1 MNMMNKITKCLVTLA
16 LLNCVS
22 APAFSAQYEI
32 EKGENLA
39 KLAQYKDVATIK
51 RNFAKQ
57 IALNYSVLNAD
68 LKQTLSQYKL
78 VLNADQLPS
87 LGMHTQQNTRL
98 ANNAL
103 QQLKG
108 LPQNTGSL
116 LQVRL
121 ASDKMLSAWQQGER
135 PLFAFAPVGDDTQWS
150 EIEAFDQYGDIHYLS
165 VDQMPTQPVFIVE
178 LDQQKVQDAGI
189 AVMRGILSAN
199 KFSKSTVSPKNQ
211 LSNEQPLQ
219 TSVLKKIRLE
229 DDKEPWISGGAEI
242 YAIVTGIDPTR
253 DEPILDIV
261 DLPYL
266 DHDQTDYS
274 PNQVLIH
281 WQRYRWQAVDLLL
294 MEQDDN
300 TNYKTLAIKL
310 LEISEQ
316 VMASIPDLQAQGYAI
331 IPKLT
336 NELLKAMPDEWF
348 TNNDDYVDVFYT
360 LFENKDYQEYKG
372 ASSNATITLSPLEI
386 NPRLN

>member
-135 PLFAFAPVGDDTQWS
+135 PLFAFAPAGDDTQWS

>member
-135 PLFAFAPVGDDTQWS
+135 PLFAFAPAGDDTQWS

-189 AVMRGILSAN
+189 AVMRGILSTN
-199 KFSKSTVSPKNQ
+199 KFSKSTVSPRNQ

-242 YAIVTGIDPTR
+242 YAIVTGVDPTR

>member
-1 MNMMNKITKCLVTLA
+1 MVTLA

-32 EKGENLA
+32 EKGENLS

-116 LQVRL
+116 LQVLL

-135 PLFAFAPVGDDTQWS
+135 PLFAFAPAGDDTQWS

-199 KFSKSTVSPKNQ
+199 KFNKTTVSPKNQ

-331 IPKLT
+331 IPMLT

>member
-1 MNMMNKITKCLVTLA
+1 
-16 LLNCVS
+16 
-22 APAFSAQYEI
+22 
-32 EKGENLA
+32 
-39 KLAQYKDVATIK
+39 
-51 RNFAKQ
+51 
-57 IALNYSVLNAD
+57 
-68 LKQTLSQYKL
+68 
-78 VLNADQLPS
+78 
-87 LGMHTQQNTRL
+87 MHTQQNTRL

-135 PLFAFAPVGDDTQWS
+135 PLFAFAPAGDDTQWS

-229 DDKEPWISGGAEI
+229 DDKEPWLSGGAEI
-242 YAIVTGIDPTR
+242 YAIVTGIDPR
-253 DEPILDIV
+253 
-261 DLPYL
+261 
-266 DHDQTDYS
+266 
-274 PNQVLIH
+274 
-281 WQRYRWQAVDLLL
+281 
-294 MEQDDN
+294 
-300 TNYKTLAIKL
+300 
-310 LEISEQ
+310 
-316 VMASIPDLQAQGYAI
+316 
-331 IPKLT
+331 
-336 NELLKAMPDEWF
+336 
-348 TNNDDYVDVFYT
+348 
-360 LFENKDYQEYKG
+360 
-372 ASSNATITLSPLEI
+372 
-386 NPRLN
+386 

>member
-1 MNMMNKITKCLVTLA
+1 MMNKITKCLVTLA

-135 PLFAFAPVGDDTQWS
+135 PLFAFAPAGDDTQWS

-189 AVMRGILSAN
+189 AVMRGILSTN
-199 KFSKSTVSPKNQ
+199 KFSKTTVSPKNQ

-242 YAIVTGIDPTR
+242 YVIVTGIDPTR

>member
-135 PLFAFAPVGDDTQWS
+135 PLFAFAPAGDDTKWS

-165 VDQMPTQPVFIVE
+165 VDQMPTQPVFIIE

-266 DHDQTDYS
+266 DHDKTDYS

-331 IPKLT
+331 IPMLT

>member
-1 MNMMNKITKCLVTLA
+1 
-16 LLNCVS
+16 
-22 APAFSAQYEI
+22 
-32 EKGENLA
+32 
-39 KLAQYKDVATIK
+39 
-51 RNFAKQ
+51 
-57 IALNYSVLNAD
+57 
-68 LKQTLSQYKL
+68 
-78 VLNADQLPS
+78 LNADQLPS

-135 PLFAFAPVGDDTQWS
+135 PLFAFAPAGDDTQWS

-189 AVMRGILSAN
+189 AVMRGILSTN
-199 KFSKSTVSPKNQ
+199 KFSKSTVSPRNQ

-242 YAIVTGIDPTR
+242 YAIVTGVDPTR

>member
-1 MNMMNKITKCLVTLA
+1 MKNKITKSLATAA
-16 LLNCVS
+16 LLNFISV
-22 APAFSAQYEI
+22 PAFSAQDHI
-32 EKGENLA
+32 ENAESLVQQ
-39 KLAQYKDVATIK
+39 AQYKNVATIK

-57 IALNYSVLNAD
+57 VALNYSVLNAD
-68 LKQTLSQYKL
+68 LKQSVNKYNL
-78 VLNADQLPS
+78 VLNADQLS
-87 LGMHTQQNTRL
+87 TVARHTKRNISQ
-98 ANNAL
+98 ANSAL

-108 LPQNTGSL
+108 LPNNTGSL

-121 ASDKMLSAWQQGER
+121 ASESMLTDWQQGEN
-135 PLFAFAPVGDDTQWS
+135 PLFAFAPAGDDSQWS
-150 EIEAFDQYGDIHYLS
+150 EIEAFDQFGNIHYLS

-189 AVMRGILSAN
+189 AVMKGILSAN
-199 KFSKSTVSPKNQ
+199 KFSKNMVSPQNQ
-211 LSNEQPLQ
+211 LNNDQPLQ
-219 TSVLKKIRLE
+219 TSVLKKIHLE
-229 DDKEPWISGGAEI
+229 DDKEPWISGKAEV
-242 YAIVTGIDPTR
+242 YAIVTGIDPSR

-266 DHDQTDYS
+266 DHDKTNYS

-300 TNYKTLAIKL
+300 TNYKTLAMKL

-316 VMASIPDLQAQGYAI
+316 VMASIPDLQAQGYTI

-360 LFENKDYQEYKG
+360 LFENKEYQGYKG

-386 NPRLN
+386 NPRQ

>member
-1 MNMMNKITKCLVTLA
+1 MKNKITKSLATAA
-16 LLNCVS
+16 LLNFISV
-22 APAFSAQYEI
+22 PAFSAQDHI
-32 EKGENLA
+32 ENAENVVQQ
-39 KLAQYKDVATIK
+39 AQYKNVATIK

-57 IALNYSVLNAD
+57 VALNYNLVNSD
-68 LKQTLSQYKL
+68 IKQTLNQYNL
-78 VLNADQLPS
+78 VLNADQLS
-87 LGMHTQQNTRL
+87 TVARHTKRNISQ
-98 ANNAL
+98 ANSAL

-108 LPQNTGSL
+108 LPNNTGSL

-121 ASDKMLSAWQQGER
+121 ASKTMLTDWQQGES
-135 PLFAFAPVGDDTQWS
+135 PLFAFTPAGDDSQWS
-150 EIEAFDQYGDIHYLS
+150 EIEAFDQFGDIHYLS

-189 AVMRGILSAN
+189 AVMKSILSAN
-199 KFSKSTVSPKNQ
+199 KLSKNMVSPQNQ

-219 TSVLKKIRLE
+219 TSVLKKIHLE
-229 DDKEPWISGGAEI
+229 DDKEPWISGKAEV
-242 YAIVTGIDPTR
+242 YAIVTGIDPSR

-266 DHDQTDYS
+266 DHDQTNYS

-300 TNYKTLAIKL
+300 TNYKTLAMKL

-316 VMASIPDLQAQGYAI
+316 VMASIPDLQAQGYTI

-360 LFENKDYQEYKG
+360 LFENKEYQGYKG

-386 NPRLN
+386 NPRQ

>member
-57 IALNYSVLNAD
+57 IALNYSVLNAVH
-68 LKQTLSQYKL
+68 KQTLSQYKL

-135 PLFAFAPVGDDTQWS
+135 PLFAFAPAGDDTQWS

-199 KFSKSTVSPKNQ
+199 KFSKTTVSPKNQ

-266 DHDQTDYS
+266 DHDKTDYS

>member
-1 MNMMNKITKCLVTLA
+1 MKNKITKSLATAA
-16 LLNCVS
+16 LLNFISV
-22 APAFSAQYEI
+22 PAFSAQDHI
-32 EKGENLA
+32 ENTENLVQQ
-39 KLAQYKDVATIK
+39 AQYKNVATIK

-57 IALNYSVLNAD
+57 VALNYPVLDAD
-68 LKQTLSQYKL
+68 LKQSLNKYNL
-78 VLNADQLPS
+78 VLNADQLS
-87 LGMHTQQNTRL
+87 TVARHTKRNISQ
-98 ANNAL
+98 ANSAL

-108 LPQNTGSL
+108 LPNNTGSL

-121 ASDKMLSAWQQGER
+121 ASESMLTDWQQGES
-135 PLFAFAPVGDDTQWS
+135 PLFAFAPAGDDSQWS
-150 EIEAFDQYGDIHYLS
+150 EIEAFDQFGDIHYLS

-189 AVMRGILSAN
+189 AVMKGILSAN
-199 KFSKSTVSPKNQ
+199 KFSKNMVSPQNQ

-219 TSVLKKIRLE
+219 TSVLKKIHLE
-229 DDKEPWISGGAEI
+229 DDKEPWISGKAEV
-242 YAIVTGIDPTR
+242 YAIVTGIDPSR

-266 DHDQTDYS
+266 DHDQTTYS

-300 TNYKTLAIKL
+300 TNYKTLAMKL

-316 VMASIPDLQAQGYAI
+316 VMASIPDLQAQGYTI

>member
-1 MNMMNKITKCLVTLA
+1 MMNKITKCLVTLA
-16 LLNCVS
+16 LVNCVS

-135 PLFAFAPVGDDTQWS
+135 PLFAFAPAGDDTQWS

-165 VDQMPTQPVFIVE
+165 VDQMPTQPVFIIE

-294 MEQDDN
+294 MGQDDN

>member
-1 MNMMNKITKCLVTLA
+1 MKNKITKSLATAA
-16 LLNCVS
+16 LLNFISV
-22 APAFSAQYEI
+22 PAFSAQDHI
-32 EKGENLA
+32 ENTENLVQQ
-39 KLAQYKDVATIK
+39 AQYKNVATIK

-57 IALNYSVLNAD
+57 VALNYPVLDAD
-68 LKQTLSQYKL
+68 LKQSLNKYNL
-78 VLNADQLPS
+78 VLNADQLS
-87 LGMHTQQNTRL
+87 TVARHTKRNISQ
-98 ANNAL
+98 ANSAL

-108 LPQNTGSL
+108 LPNNTGSL

-121 ASDKMLSAWQQGER
+121 ASESMLTDWQQGES
-135 PLFAFAPVGDDTQWS
+135 PLFAFAPAGDDSQWS
-150 EIEAFDQYGDIHYLS
+150 EIEAFDQFGDIHYLS

-189 AVMRGILSAN
+189 AVMKGILSAN
-199 KFSKSTVSPKNQ
+199 KFSKNMVSPQNQ

-219 TSVLKKIRLE
+219 TSVLKKIHLE
-229 DDKEPWISGGAEI
+229 DDKEPWISGKAEV
-242 YAIVTGIDPTR
+242 YAIVTGINPSR

-266 DHDQTDYS
+266 DHDQTTYS

-300 TNYKTLAIKL
+300 TNYKTLAMKL

-316 VMASIPDLQAQGYAI
+316 VMASIPDLQAQGYTI

-386 NPRLN
+386 NPRQ

>member
-135 PLFAFAPVGDDTQWS
+135 PLFAFAPAGDDTQWS

-165 VDQMPTQPVFIVE
+165 VDQMPTQPVLIVE

-189 AVMRGILSAN
+189 AVMRGILSTN
-199 KFSKSTVSPKNQ
+199 KFSKSTVSPRNQ

-242 YAIVTGIDPTR
+242 YAIVTGVDPTR

>member
-1 MNMMNKITKCLVTLA
+1 MKNKITKSLATAA
-16 LLNCVS
+16 LLNFISV
-22 APAFSAQYEI
+22 PAFSAQDHI
-32 EKGENLA
+32 ENTENLVQQ
-39 KLAQYKDVATIK
+39 AQYKNVATIK

-57 IALNYSVLNAD
+57 VALNYSVLNAD
-68 LKQTLSQYKL
+68 LKQSVNKYNL
-78 VLNADQLPS
+78 VLNADQLS
-87 LGMHTQQNTRL
+87 TVARHTKRNISQ
-98 ANNAL
+98 ANSAL
-103 QQLKG
+103 QLLKG
-108 LPQNTGSL
+108 LPNNTGSL

-121 ASDKMLSAWQQGER
+121 ASESMLTDWQQGES
-135 PLFAFAPVGDDTQWS
+135 PLFAFAPAGDDSQWS
-150 EIEAFDQYGDIHYLS
+150 EIEAFDQFGDIHYLS

-189 AVMRGILSAN
+189 AVMKGILSAN
-199 KFSKSTVSPKNQ
+199 KFSKNMVSPQNQ

-219 TSVLKKIRLE
+219 TSVLKKIHLE
-229 DDKEPWISGGAEI
+229 DDKEPWISGKAEV
-242 YAIVTGIDPTR
+242 YAIVTGINPSR

-266 DHDQTDYS
+266 DHDQTTYS

-300 TNYKTLAIKL
+300 TNYKTLAMKL

-316 VMASIPDLQAQGYAI
+316 VMASIPDLQAQGYTI

-386 NPRLN
+386 NPRQ

>member
-1 MNMMNKITKCLVTLA
+1 MKNKITKSLATAA
-16 LLNCVS
+16 LLNFISV
-22 APAFSAQYEI
+22 PAFSAQDHI
-32 EKGENLA
+32 ENTENLVQQ
-39 KLAQYKDVATIK
+39 AQYKNVATIK

-57 IALNYSVLNAD
+57 VALNYPVLDAD
-68 LKQTLSQYKL
+68 LKQSLNKYNL
-78 VLNADQLPS
+78 VLNADQLS
-87 LGMHTQQNTRL
+87 TVERHTKRNISQ
-98 ANNAL
+98 ANSAL

-108 LPQNTGSL
+108 LPNNTGSL

-121 ASDKMLSAWQQGER
+121 ASESMLTDWQQGEK
-135 PLFAFAPVGDDTQWS
+135 PLFAFAPAGDDSQWS
-150 EIEAFDQYGDIHYLS
+150 EIEAFDQFGDIHYLS

-189 AVMRGILSAN
+189 AVMKGILSAN
-199 KFSKSTVSPKNQ
+199 KFSKNMVSPQNQ

-219 TSVLKKIRLE
+219 TSVLKKIHLE
-229 DDKEPWISGGAEI
+229 DDKEPWISGKAEV
-242 YAIVTGIDPTR
+242 YAIVTGINPSR

-266 DHDQTDYS
+266 DHDQTTYS

-300 TNYKTLAIKL
+300 TNYKTLAMKL

-316 VMASIPDLQAQGYAI
+316 VMASIPDLQAQGYTI

-386 NPRLN
+386 NPRQ

>member
-16 LLNCVS
+16 LVNCVS

-135 PLFAFAPVGDDTQWS
+135 PLFAFAPAGDDTQWS

-165 VDQMPTQPVFIVE
+165 VDQMPTQPVFIIE

>member
-135 PLFAFAPVGDDTQWS
+135 PLFAFAPAGDDTQWS

-199 KFSKSTVSPKNQ
+199 KFSKSTVSPQNQ

-266 DHDQTDYS
+266 DHDKTDYS

>member
-1 MNMMNKITKCLVTLA
+1 MKNKITKSLATAA
-16 LLNCVS
+16 LLNFISV
-22 APAFSAQYEI
+22 PAFSAQDHI
-32 EKGENLA
+32 ENAENVVQQ
-39 KLAQYKDVATIK
+39 AQYKNVATIK

-57 IALNYSVLNAD
+57 VALNYSVLDAD
-68 LKQTLSQYKL
+68 LKQSLNKYNL
-78 VLNADQLPS
+78 VLNADQLS
-87 LGMHTQQNTRL
+87 TVARHTKRNISQ
-98 ANNAL
+98 ANSAL

-108 LPQNTGSL
+108 LPNNTGSL

-121 ASDKMLSAWQQGER
+121 ASESMLTDWQQGES
-135 PLFAFAPVGDDTQWS
+135 PLFAFAPAGDDSQWS
-150 EIEAFDQYGDIHYLS
+150 EIEAFDQFGDIHYLS

-189 AVMRGILSAN
+189 AVMKGILSAN
-199 KFSKSTVSPKNQ
+199 KFSKNMVSPQNQ

-219 TSVLKKIRLE
+219 TSVLKKIHLE
-229 DDKEPWISGGAEI
+229 DDKEPWISGKAEV
-242 YAIVTGIDPTR
+242 YAIVTGINPSR

-266 DHDQTDYS
+266 DHDQTTYS

-300 TNYKTLAIKL
+300 TNYKTLAMKL

-316 VMASIPDLQAQGYAI
+316 VMASIPDLQAQGYTI

-386 NPRLN
+386 NPRQ

>member
-1 MNMMNKITKCLVTLA
+1 MKNKITKSLATAA
-16 LLNCVS
+16 LLNFISV
-22 APAFSAQYEI
+22 PAFSAQAYI
-32 EKGENLA
+32 ENTENLVQQ
-39 KLAQYKDVATIK
+39 AQYKNVATIK

-57 IALNYSVLNAD
+57 VALNYSVLNAD
-68 LKQTLSQYKL
+68 LKQSVNKYNL
-78 VLNADQLPS
+78 VLNADQLS
-87 LGMHTQQNTRL
+87 TVARHTKRNISQ
-98 ANNAL
+98 ANSAL

-108 LPQNTGSL
+108 LPNNTGSL

-121 ASDKMLSAWQQGER
+121 ASESMLTDWQQGES
-135 PLFAFAPVGDDTQWS
+135 PLFAFAPAGDDSQWS
-150 EIEAFDQYGDIHYLS
+150 EIEAFDQFGDIHYLS

-189 AVMRGILSAN
+189 AVMKGILSAN
-199 KFSKSTVSPKNQ
+199 KFSKNMVSPQNQ

-219 TSVLKKIRLE
+219 TSVLKKIHLE
-229 DDKEPWISGGAEI
+229 DDKEPWISGKAEV
-242 YAIVTGIDPTR
+242 YAIVTGINPSR

-266 DHDQTDYS
+266 DHDQTTYS

-300 TNYKTLAIKL
+300 TNYKTLAMKL

-316 VMASIPDLQAQGYAI
+316 VMASIPDLQAQGYTI

-386 NPRLN
+386 NPRQ

>member
-1 MNMMNKITKCLVTLA
+1 LV
-16 LLNCVS
+16 
-22 APAFSAQYEI
+22 QQ
-32 EKGENLA
+32 
-39 KLAQYKDVATIK
+39 AQYKNVATIK

-57 IALNYSVLNAD
+57 VALNYSVLNAD
-68 LKQTLSQYKL
+68 LKQSVNKYNL
-78 VLNADQLPS
+78 VLNADQLS
-87 LGMHTQQNTRL
+87 TVARHTKRNISQ
-98 ANNAL
+98 ANSAL

-108 LPQNTGSL
+108 LPNNTGSL

-121 ASDKMLSAWQQGER
+121 ASESMLTDWQQGES
-135 PLFAFAPVGDDTQWS
+135 PLFAFAPAGDDSQWS
-150 EIEAFDQYGDIHYLS
+150 EIEAFDQFGDIHYLS

-189 AVMRGILSAN
+189 AVMKGILSAN
-199 KFSKSTVSPKNQ
+199 KFSKNMVSPQNQ

-219 TSVLKKIRLE
+219 TSVLKKIHLE
-229 DDKEPWISGGAEI
+229 DDKEPWISGKAEV
-242 YAIVTGIDPTR
+242 YAIVTGINPSR

-266 DHDQTDYS
+266 DHDQTTYS

-300 TNYKTLAIKL
+300 TNYKTLAMKL

-316 VMASIPDLQAQGYAI
+316 VMASIPDLQAQGYTI

-386 NPRLN
+386 NPRQ